1 MNDQHPP
8 AAIPATA
15 PTSEGQDSPRVP
27 PRPDAPADSAAQAR
41 WDRHPVNIRLT
52 IPLLFRSYYLTI
64 VAGPER
70 RSRERRISERQKH
83 PLFTPGNI
91 VILFLAGSLV
101 GLAIMVVLKWL
112 AVTLG
117 LDGDIGTA
125 G

>member
-1 MNDQHPP
+1 MRDP

-15 PTSEGQDSPRVP
+15 PASEGKDSPRVP
-27 PRPDAPADSAAQAR
+27 PRSEAPADSASQAR
-41 WDRHPVNIRLT
+41 WDGHPVNIRIT

-70 RSRERRISERQKH
+70 RSRERRISERNKH
-83 PLFTPGNI
+83 PLFTPGNM
-91 VILFLAGSLV
+91 VILFVFGSFA
-101 GLAIMVVLKWL
+101 GLAVMVLLKWL

-117 LDGDIGTA
+117 LDGVVGTP